1 MGHHLLRDGC
11 TCSCPGDASNSCN
24 ECNECRRFWKAPMQG
39 ELAQSVT
46 AGYAGPVLPGEGNL
60 VPYEYTMH
68 YVLPAGVTTTRGV
81 LRWHYMTT
89 NSCTSGSSAPEEF
102 WNCADVTVAD
112 ADGNMGAEIHFDNTA
127 LRNLEVNNLM
137 PQIESGALGGVS
149 HACPVDSQGN
159 LKGVGSAD
167 EYHCGAENTDGTY
180 EFCKGASGSASTDV
194 QCVGTSASSVQ
205 CLEECG
211 DWWYQCANGAAFV
224 KPVPVGTKCKS
235 DSFVIEAVCT
245 SGGASP
251 TTSPPPSS
259 TLAPTAAP
267 SPQSAP
273 TPAPI
278 PSART
283 TTSAPT
289 PAHRRRLQNLST
301 VDHAKRAWRTT
312 TCATQGQRRAGA
324 ISTFSTLGADNDEMP
339 RTDPCGGK
347 MVCLIMIFYWLST
360 PSGRRACA
368 CTDFGFVR
376 VGHSNARTLCFNVSE
391 ASCFSTP
398 LLRESHSSFH

>member
-1 MGHHLLRDGC
+1 MVGEIAATYTVGSTIEIKVTITAHHVGYFEFDFCENAGELSEKCFGEHHLLRDGC

-137 PQIESGALGGVS
+137 PQIESGALSGVS

-167 EYHCGAENTDGTY
+167 EYHCGAESTDGTY
-180 EFCKGASGSASTDV
+180 EFCKGASGSATTDV

-259 TLAPTAAP
+259 TLAPTPPP

-273 TPAPI
+273 TPAPV
-278 PSART
+278 PSAT
-283 TTSAPT
+283 TTPSAPT
-289 PAHRRRLQNLST
+289 PAPSSQAPESQHCGSCQACMANNN
-301 VDHAKRAWRTT
+301 VCYPGTT
-312 TCATQGQRRAGA
+312 ESWCDLYVQYTWCGQRRSAPHG
-324 ISTFSTLGADNDEMP
+324 SL
-339 RTDPCGGK
+339 
-347 MVCLIMIFYWLST
+347 
-360 PSGRRACA
+360 RR
-368 CTDFGFVR
+368 
-376 VGHSNARTLCFNVSE
+376 
-391 ASCFSTP
+391 
-398 LLRESHSSFH
+398 